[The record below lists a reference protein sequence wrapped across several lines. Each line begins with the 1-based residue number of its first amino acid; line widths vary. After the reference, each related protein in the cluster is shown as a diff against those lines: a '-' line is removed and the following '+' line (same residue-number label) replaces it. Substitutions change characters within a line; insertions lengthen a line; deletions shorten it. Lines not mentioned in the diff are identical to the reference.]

1 MLKFNKLHGSSFLEN
16 HFNVGADCKELMTVN
31 TRILAGGAS
40 QSFSAFKLL
49 ENLIVTEK
57 IEYVVEIGSQKGG
70 LSVYLGTTAC
80 VSEQFL
86 FHTFEVDKTAWY
98 KREDEGAG
106 HWFEKMETICP
117 YCKSFEMN
125 IFSEHA
131 FNIIQEN
138 IRKYKTLIICDGGN
152 KPLEL
157 QKFGEI
163 LKLNDL
169 IMAHDFYIEIADYH
183 IDENILEEYEPWST
197 RFMQA
202 GTTFKTFKRK

>member
-40 QSFSAFKLL
+40 QSFSVFKLL
-49 ENLIVTEK
+49 ENIIITEK

-86 FHTFEVDKTAWY
+86 FHTFELNKTAWY

-117 YCKSFEMN
+117 YCKSFEMD
-125 IFSEHA
+125 IFSEQA
-131 FNIIQEN
+131 FNIIQDN
-138 IRKYKTLIICDGGN
+138 INKYKTLIICDGGN
-152 KPLEL
+152 KPLEIATYS
-157 QKFGEI
+157 QI
-163 LKLNDL
+163 LESGDI
-169 IMAHDFYIEIADYH
+169 IMPHDFGIEIDDH
-183 IDENILEEYEPWST
+183 NIDKNIVEEYQPWSD
-197 RFMQA
+197 RFISS
-202 GTTFKTFKRK
+202 GTTFKVFKKK